1 MKSPMHFKPSIPGA
15 LLRILG
21 VAVVAALLIGAA
33 IQLRPAGGAQALPA
47 PKNCAAVASGE
58 WNNSANWDCAGA
70 PGEVPGV
77 DDTVVIDGQSIQV
90 SADQAVKDLK
100 VLPSASLAIADAV
113 TLTVGGTLDVSE
125 ASALQAVV
133 SDDDGNT
140 YGGSVVFGPDG
151 DQTLATNGA
160 WLSFWNL
167 SKSGSGTLNVNSCT
181 ADLTSCTGGFEVYNQ
196 LALKG
201 TGTETV
207 RLRSSIEGVA
217 FTFSTHNA
225 ADIDG
230 VDVKDAIN
238 QGDPIRINTGRNSG
252 NNVGWKFTGLS
263 TSSNPSLAEQDI
275 TLTMVL
281 PVGVVQD
288 SLTFMDGLLPIAC
301 NGVAGAVAVVDGV
314 ASCSTAE
321 LGVGNHT
328 ITVRYEGG
336 QVAQVEQ
343 VVNLSTVLVLT
354 VNSPQSLAGQEV
366 AFVANLMPMQV
377 AGQVTFKDGDTPI
390 CVGAQVNTESGQAIC
405 QAVLSEIGEHSITA
419 EFIPNQGDTLSSTS
433 SPLLHAV
440 KNLGSVSLTSSSAS
454 VNRFQTL
461 TLTAQVA
468 SAGEASGVVDFMADG
483 NYIDGCTQ
491 VAVVDKQASCQVSGL
506 GAGRHS
512 LTAFY
517 SGDATNFGVTSSVVD
532 QVVNTLIFMPQL
544 WK

>member
-21 VAVVAALLIGAA
+21 VVVVAALLIGAA

-47 PKNCAAVASGE
+47 PKSCVAVASGE

-100 VLPSASLAIADAV
+100 VLSSGSLAIADAV
-113 TLTVGGTLDVSE
+113 TLTVGGTLDVSD

-133 SDDDGNT
+133 SDGDGNP

-160 WLSFWNL
+160 WLNFWNL

-181 ADLTSCTGGFEVYNQ
+181 ADLTVCEGGFEVYNQ

-201 TGTETV
+201 SGSETV

-217 FTFSTHNA
+217 FTFFSHNA
-225 ADIDG
+225 ADVDS

-238 QGDPIRINTGRNSG
+238 QGAPISINAGKNSG

-263 TSSNPSLAEQDI
+263 TSSNPSLAEQDVI
-275 TLTMVL
+275 LTMVL
-281 PVGVVQD
+281 PAGVVQD
-288 SLTFMDGLLPIAC
+288 SLTFKDGLLPIAC
-301 NGVAGAVAVVDGV
+301 NGVDGAVAVVDGV
-314 ASCSTAE
+314 ASCSTSE
-321 LGVGNHT
+321 LGVGSHT
-328 ITVRYEGG
+328 ITVAYDNG

-343 VVNLSTVLVLT
+343 VVSQFNVLVLS
-354 VNSPQSLAGQEV
+354 VNSPQSIAGQEV
-366 AFVANLMPMQV
+366 AFVANMMPMTA
-377 AGQVTFKDGDTPI
+377 AGQVTFKDGQNPI
-390 CVGAQVNTESGQAIC
+390 CVGVDVNVASGNAVC
-405 QAVLSEIGEHSITA
+405 NAVLSDVGEHSITA
-419 EFIPNQGDTLSSTS
+419 EFVPSQEDSLSSES
-433 SPLLHAV
+433 SPLLHVV
-440 KNLGSVSLTSSSAS
+440 KNLGSVSLGSSSAS
-454 VNRFQTL
+454 VTPSETL
-461 TLTAQVA
+461 TLTAQIV
-468 SAGEASGVVDFMADG
+468 SAGEAGGVVDFMADG

-491 VAVVDKQASCQVSGL
+491 VAVVEKQASCQVSGL
-506 GAGRHS
+506 RSGRHS

-517 SGDATNFGVTSSVVD
+517 SGDTTNFAVTSNVVD
-532 QVVNTLIFMPQL
+532 QAVKSLIFMPQL